1 MAKRHL
7 FATPEPK
14 AAEPSN
20 TLPVGHVWIDLI
32 DDHGAVAERISVGES
47 NYGYR
52 VRHEGAFWEHVS
64 DHADGTW
71 QFARK

>member
-14 AAEPSN
+14 AAEPPN

-32 DDHGAVAERISVGES
+32 DDHGNATRASIREQEHGFRI
-47 NYGYR
+47 R
-52 VRHEGAFWEHVS
+52 REGAFWEHVS
-64 DHADGTW
+64 DAPDGAW